1 MLEPAVIANE
11 FAAVSL
17 EVVRQGRG
25 APLMLRELESGATVS
40 LRRRSLMTVRRRWA
54 T

>member
-11 FAAVSL
+11 FLAVSL

>member
-1 MLEPAVIANE
+1 MLESAVIANE

-25 APLMLRELESGATVS
+25 ARLRLRDLESGATVS